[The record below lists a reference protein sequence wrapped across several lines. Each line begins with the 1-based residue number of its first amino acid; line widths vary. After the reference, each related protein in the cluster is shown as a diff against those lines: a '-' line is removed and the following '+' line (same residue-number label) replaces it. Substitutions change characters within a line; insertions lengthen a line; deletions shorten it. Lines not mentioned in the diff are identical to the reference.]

1 LGEAND
7 TGRALGAVHTI
18 GTVVDYRMGA
28 LGALFL
34 GTIVWFINASH
45 GPLGATTAALKQGA
59 YTFLFGGF
67 VVKACTS
74 LSVGVRERWLG
85 LATGCVVPTALAIG
99 FTYLL
104 HSLRGTPEPFAST
117 VPTLVLAPP
126 SFLAIG
132 YLARRRESIA
142 GSEETAR

>member
-7 TGRALGAVHTI
+7 TGRALGAVRAI
-18 GTVVDYRMGA
+18 GALVDYRMGA

-34 GTIVWFINASH
+34 GAIVWWINADH

-67 VVKACTS
+67 VVKTCTS
-74 LSVGVRERWLG
+74 LSVGIRERRLALSAG
-85 LATGCVVPTALAIG
+85 LLVPTTLAVG
-99 FTYLL
+99 FTYLV

-126 SFLAIG
+126 SFMAIG
-132 YLARRRESIA
+132 YRARRRESIA
-142 GSEETAR
+142 SEEVER